1 MANSET
7 DIKVRKALAWQAC
20 HKLSRIWKSTLKRSI
35 KIRLFRATVETVLLY
50 GCNTWTLTEK
60 LTRQLDGTYTN
71 MLRMVLNISWRSH
84 TTNEVL
90 YGRVPELSQTIAKRR
105 LELARHCIRHPEE
118 VAHNPVLWEPTHG
131 QPCAG
136 GQNLAF
142 INQHTL
148 QRHWPKIHERAA
160 GRDEQQRYL
169 ASLHF
174 NGWTCRSTK
183 VKFLII
189 TK

>member
-1 MANSET
+1 MQYNHTEDVALKSKSGDSIKIVDNFKYLGAWMANSET

-71 MLRMVLNISWRSH
+71 MLRMVQNISWQSH

-90 YGRVPELSQTIAKRR
+90 YGQ
-105 LELARHCIRHPEE
+105 
-118 VAHNPVLWEPTHG
+118 
-131 QPCAG
+131 
-136 GQNLAF
+136 
-142 INQHTL
+142 L
-148 QRHWPKIHERAA
+148 QREGSSWLDTA
-160 GRDEQQRYL
+160 
-169 ASLHF
+169 
-174 NGWTCRSTK
+174 
-183 VKFLII
+183 
-189 TK
+189 